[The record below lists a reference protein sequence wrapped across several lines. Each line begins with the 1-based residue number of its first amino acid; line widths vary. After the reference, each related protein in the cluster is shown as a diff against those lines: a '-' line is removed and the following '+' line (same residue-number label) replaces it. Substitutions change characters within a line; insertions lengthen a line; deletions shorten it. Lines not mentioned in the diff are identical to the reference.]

1 MASLNSTGRTLPD
14 AGDIP
19 TFAKYPAFTQL
30 TGPLTLYRFG
40 TEHGRWWYGKS
51 LIDEMKSDFYDVTLG
66 ATRVRDPAGTILAN
80 PRGVLA
86 ISNEWNNLA
95 WLCTMT
101 LGKGDSVD
109 CWAEVTAPQP
119 EWQSKPDG
127 RILHGGLTQYL
138 IYDVSMIP
146 ANLISK
152 QSVASLW
159 REFSRTVAR
168 F

>member
-1 MASLNSTGRTLPD
+1 M
-14 AGDIP
+14 I
-19 TFAKYPAFTQL
+19 
-30 TGPLTLYRFG
+30 
-40 TEHGRWWYGKS
+40 
-51 LIDEMKSDFYDVTLG
+51 
-66 ATRVRDPAGTILAN
+66 
-80 PRGVLA
+80 
-86 ISNEWNNLA
+86 
-95 WLCTMT
+95 

-109 CWAEVTAPQP
+109 CWAGATSPQS

-146 ANLISK
+146 AGLISK
-152 QSVASLW
+152 QPVASLW

>member
-1 MASLNSTGRTLPD
+1 
-14 AGDIP
+14 
-19 TFAKYPAFTQL
+19 
-30 TGPLTLYRFG
+30 
-40 TEHGRWWYGKS
+40 
-51 LIDEMKSDFYDVTLG
+51 
-66 ATRVRDPAGTILAN
+66 VRDPAGTILAN
-80 PRGVLA
+80 PRGGLA
-86 ISNEWNNLA
+86 ISHEWNKLA

-101 LGKGDSVD
+101 LGKGDSVE
-109 CWAEVTAPQP
+109 CWAEVTAPQS

-138 IYDVSMIP
+138 IYDVSMMP
-146 ANLISK
+146 ASLISK